1 VWAMIAKEFRELR
14 RDRRTVAMMIVLP
27 VLLLVVFGYAA
38 NFKVSDIPTTV
49 VGPGAHQAAALLRA
63 PTFHV
68 TEVDPAGDESTA
80 RARLGD
86 GKAVVAVVAAAR
98 RPLVLMDGTQL
109 FSVETAESAL
119 GRIASAHGMLSP
131 QVSILYNPNL
141 TTS

>member
-1 VWAMIAKEFRELR
+1 MWAMIAKEFRELR

-27 VLLLVVFGYAA
+27 VVLLVVFGYAA
-38 NFKVSDIPTTV
+38 NFKVGDIPAVV

-80 RARLGD
+80 RARLRD
-86 GKAVVAVVAAAR
+86 GKAVVAVVAAGR
-98 RPLVLMDGTQL
+98 SPLVLMDGTQL

-119 GRIASAHGMLSP
+119 APDRVSAGDGHPLRSGS
-131 QVSILYNPNL
+131 S
-141 TTS
+141 TTRT